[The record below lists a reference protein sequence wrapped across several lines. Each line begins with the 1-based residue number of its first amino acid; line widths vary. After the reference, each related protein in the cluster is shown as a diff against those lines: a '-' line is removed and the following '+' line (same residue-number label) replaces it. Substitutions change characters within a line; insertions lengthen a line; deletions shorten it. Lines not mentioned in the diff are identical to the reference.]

1 MKVSTSILSCDDR
14 VKAVLELNRT
24 NTSYIHVD
32 VMDGKFV
39 EDVQFDTFEKIHSV
53 NLVSNKPLDIHL
65 MVENPLEYIEQLS
78 NMNIEFVTF
87 HVEVNKNIG
96 KIIKSIHD
104 KGYKVGLAIKPN
116 TDVKVLEKYLDN
128 IDMILVMSV
137 EPGRGGQKFINSSVD
152 KINEV
157 RELIGS
163 RNILI
168 EVDGGINDET
178 IDNVRDVDIV
188 VSGSYIVK
196 SDNYF
201 QAIDSLMNQKR
212 DDLEIE
218 EPKKKNRSFFSKLL
232 SVFIGFFIV
241 QSILYFIMLFVSA
254 IKSMSSGSI
263 DFFDISPRFY
273 GFEAFIKTF
282 LGGIKWYI
290 FLILYWRPF
299 LPLFLVILALTCIF
313 FVSTGIFKFFNK
325 KNDSNE
331 NDNS

>member
-196 SDNYF
+196 SDNYY
-201 QAIDSLMNQKR
+201 QAIESLFVKNK
-212 DDLEIE
+212 DEIND
-218 EPKKKNRSFFSKLL
+218 KKNKKGLGCVWIPVVL
-232 SVFIGFFIV
+232 GII
-241 QSILYFIMLFVSA
+241 
-254 IKSMSSGSI
+254 
-263 DFFDISPRFY
+263 FY
-273 GFEAFIKTF
+273 GFWLWLFI
-282 LGGIKWYI
+282 
-290 FLILYWRPF
+290 
-299 LPLFLVILALTCIF
+299 LFI
-313 FVSTGIFKFFNK
+313 
-325 KNDSNE
+325 
-331 NDNS
+331 

>member
-39 EDVQFDTFEKIHSV
+39 EDVQFDTFEKIHSI

-157 RELIGS
+157 KELIGS

-178 IDNVRDVDIV
+178 IDNVRDVDIAV
-188 VSGSYIVK
+188 VGSYIVK

-201 QAIDSLMNQKR
+201 QAIKSLFVK
-212 DDLEIE
+212 DEEEIND
-218 EPKKKNRSFFSKLL
+218 KKNKEGLGCGGILVIFCVIYFGFLLWFAIRSM
-232 SVFIGFFIV
+232 SVGFGGCWGTCATTYGIDAFIDVFEIG
-241 QSILYFIMLFVSA
+241 ILAFVMLFWWVLP
-254 IKSMSSGSI
+254 IM
-263 DFFDISPRFY
+263 
-273 GFEAFIKTF
+273 
-282 LGGIKWYI
+282 GI
-290 FLILYWRPF
+290 
-299 LPLFLVILALTCIF
+299 CIF
-313 FVSTGIFKFFNK
+313 VNFIRKGKGSDK
-325 KNDSNE
+325 
-331 NDNS
+331 

>member
-39 EDVQFDTFEKIHSV
+39 EDVQFDTFEKIHSI

-152 KINEV
+152 KIHEV
-157 RELIGS
+157 KELIGS

-178 IDNVRDVDIV
+178 IDNVRDVDIAV
-188 VSGSYIVK
+188 VGSYIVK
-196 SDNYF
+196 SNNYYS
-201 QAIDSLMNQKR
+201 AIESLFVKNK
-212 DDLEIE
+212 DEIND
-218 EPKKKNRSFFSKLL
+218 KKNKKGRSFPNFLRISVIFGTICFEIWLWVIFCLVFFSKFMSNPFSMVFYSLVLPVGVISIFIYLL
-232 SVFIGFFIV
+232 
-241 QSILYFIMLFVSA
+241 YMW
-254 IKSMSSGSI
+254 K
-263 DFFDISPRFY
+263 
-273 GFEAFIKTF
+273 K
-282 LGGIKWYI
+282 
-290 FLILYWRPF
+290 
-299 LPLFLVILALTCIF
+299 
-313 FVSTGIFKFFNK
+313 NK
-325 KNDSNE
+325 KDNNE
-331 NDNS
+331 